1 MGFKFRKSIK
11 LAPGVK
17 LNLGKKSVGVSVG
30 GKQGG
35 ISYNSRT
42 GARARVSAPG
52 TGLSY
57 SAKIGGSSS
66 THYSTSAQAGYDPSS
81 QSAGATTSDE
91 NSHPQKARKPWS
103 LGKIAAVFLGCLF
116 GVAALI
122 TGINNS
128 PTDKAPAR
136 QPGGIAGQESES
148 AHSGISLSSF
158 SAKLELR
165 MSADSSVTYT
175 ARDVS
180 TGGRDW
186 DIEGASCAAT
196 IMAMLDDDGNV
207 GAVSVVLNTDR
218 ADAFYERVLGYI
230 AYALDIGTAD
240 DVVSAD
246 GGELGGWY
254 IWSSDTQG
262 GGTAMH
268 FIFSD
273 KR

>member
-1 MGFKFRKSIK
+1 MGFKFRKSLK

-30 GKQGG
+30 GKRGG

-66 THYSTSAQAGYDPSS
+66 THYSTSAQAG
-81 QSAGATTSDE
+81 ATTSDE
-91 NSHPQKARKPWS
+91 NSRPQKARKPWS
-103 LGKIAAVFLGCLF
+103 LGKIAAVILGCLF
-116 GVAALI
+116 GVTALI
-122 TGINNS
+122 MGINNS

-148 AHSGISLSSF
+148 AHSGIILSSF
-158 SAKLELR
+158 SARLELR

-207 GAVSVVLNTDR
+207 DAVSVVLTTDR

-246 GGELGGWY
+246 DGELGGWY

>member
-1 MGFKFRKSIK
+1 MGFRFRKSIK
-11 LAPGVK
+11 IAPGVRI
-17 LNLGKKSVGVSVG
+17 NLGKKSAGISVG
-30 GKQGG
+30 GKRGG

-66 THYSTSAQAGYDPSS
+66 THYSTSVQAGYDPSS

-122 TGINNS
+122 MGINNS

-158 SAKLELR
+158 STKLELR

-207 GAVSVVLNTDR
+207 DAVSVILNTDR
-218 ADAFYERVLGYI
+218 ADAFYGRVLGYI

-254 IWSSDTQG
+254 IWSSDIQG

>member
-1 MGFKFRKSIK
+1 
-11 LAPGVK
+11 
-17 LNLGKKSVGVSVG
+17 
-30 GKQGG
+30 
-35 ISYNSRT
+35 
-42 GARARVSAPG
+42 
-52 TGLSY
+52 
-57 SAKIGGSSS
+57 
-66 THYSTSAQAGYDPSS
+66 
-81 QSAGATTSDE
+81 
-91 NSHPQKARKPWS
+91 
-103 LGKIAAVFLGCLF
+103 
-116 GVAALI
+116 
-122 TGINNS
+122 
-128 PTDKAPAR
+128 
-136 QPGGIAGQESES
+136 
-148 AHSGISLSSF
+148 
-158 SAKLELR
+158 

-180 TGGRDW
+180 TGSRDW
-186 DIEGASCAAT
+186 DIEGASCAAM

-207 GAVSVVLNTDR
+207 DAVSVVLNTDR